1 MVLASTVGPWVDP
14 LFISGKDMWGL
25 KFENLCDACLRF
37 CIHYRTFGGSF
48 LLHVPY
54 SHGIAP
60 SNSAS
65 TEISIR
71 AWDWK
76 AVNDSSRLNVVYCSN
91 FQIQIQIHLHTM
103 MILFPFLNCILRT
116 CASLH
121 LLSFSFCLGC
131 PGMAMVICQL
141 AWNTENICLCSIHLR
156 VVKYS

>member
-1 MVLASTVGPWVDP
+1 MGLELIHYLS
-14 LFISGKDMWGL
+14 LGKICEVWKL
-25 KFENLCDACLRF
+25 RNCLMRF

-91 FQIQIQIHLHTM
+91 FQIQIQIHLHTT

-121 LLSFSFCLGC
+121 LLSFSFCLGV
-131 PGMAMVICQL
+131 PWDGHGWYANWLGTLKHVFVYTL
-141 AWNTENICLCSIHLR
+141 GL
-156 VVKYS
+156 